1 MKMEERKISEKG
13 IYKRKK
19 KQNYLDVSVS
29 STLKME
35 LS

>member
-1 MKMEERKISEKG
+1 MEERKRSKITIDE
-13 IYKRKK
+13 RKK
-19 KQNYLDVSVS
+19 KQNYRDVSVS